1 MDYQINRKRSN
12 KKTGMQI
19 TSKFTIAIHILACID
34 YFHGKIPVNSK
45 LLAESIGSNP
55 VIIRGVM
62 SSLNKAGIINAE
74 RGKRD
79 ISIQKELSDITFYDI
94 YLAVDSLSDDG
105 LFHFHE
111 NPNLKCPV
119 GSKIH
124 IALDDKL
131 ERVQVAMENEMKN
144 ISVESVIK
152 AVRHSTYDRNF
163 E

>member
-1 MDYQINRKRSN
+1 
-12 KKTGMQI
+12 MQI

-62 SSLNKAGIINAE
+62 SSLNKAGIINTE

-79 ISIQKELSDITFYDI
+79 VSIQKELADITFYDI
-94 YLAVDSLSDDG
+94 YLAVDPLSDNG

-131 ERVQVAMENEMKN
+131 ERVKVAMENEMKS
-144 ISVESVIK
+144 ISIKSIIEDIKESGGCG
-152 AVRHSTYDRNF
+152 RF
-163 E
+163 FG